1 MYRLESHR
9 LLVLSSG
16 YALYLA
22 SCLICQCDR
31 LHVRTVQVAPQ
42 NGQEIFH
49 FGGLDTGLRRLL
61 FTGLA
66 IAVKSRSTSPK
77 ACDAW
82 SLQATGR
89 GFEAFTEARTVGH
102 TQKSRG
108 ASQQRR
114 TDPVRKLYS
123 LPVRNHHGGHAS
135 NSITVSSPRG
145 LCSTGLPAIHE
156 PYRCLNMPWT
166 WRGCCVEKPAPWLLQ
181 ALHKLPRMRRPLEMW
196 FSI

>member
-1 MYRLESHR
+1 MYNLLTAAGLNSSQNGSQHTGSGPLADSVALLQQMAMYRLESHR

-31 LHVRTVQVAPQ
+31 LHVRSVQVAPQ

-49 FGGLDTGLRRLL
+49 FGGVDTGLRRLL
-61 FTGLA
+61 FIGSA

-82 SLQATGR
+82 SLRATGR

-135 NSITVSSPRG
+135 TSIT
-145 LCSTGLPAIHE
+145 A
-156 PYRCLNMPWT
+156 
-166 WRGCCVEKPAPWLLQ
+166 
-181 ALHKLPRMRRPLEMW
+181 
-196 FSI
+196 